1 MQPTFGLGYACQAAC
16 RNFVD
21 YFGHFSHSPTP
32 ELPQDEEKKLEERG
46 SFREGIGFNVKT

>member
-1 MQPTFGLGYACQAAC
+1 MQPTFGLGYACQAGC

-21 YFGHFSHSPTP
+21 YFGHFSHSSTP

-46 SFREGIGFNVKT
+46 SFREGRFQC